1 MQYSAMSQEENWRDA
16 LASALARARAA
27 NFRAPVL
34 IQGEAPEVEAVIWP
48 ILEHFAPDQRVVW
61 VGAPS
66 SPPSSLQTKLEVLE
80 AARFQTRLGQ
90 EIDCLIF
97 DARCGFHADAFAAL
111 TGTVR
116 GGGLLLLLTP
126 PARQWP
132 SFDDPDYQRILA
144 HPLTHQD
151 VDGHYLRHL
160 QGRLDNASGWLRITF
175 AKSATPIIRYTDLS
189 PPSNTSTH
197 TGAVSQSAVITAM
210 RTLAAEQQDALAI
223 TADRGRGKSAALGI
237 AAAHRITEQ
246 AETIL
251 VTAPSF
257 AAVATLFKHAEMTA
271 TELGLDQER
280 LKQHLTFIAPDD
292 LLQRLPEAD
301 LILVDEA
308 AAIPTPIL
316 ASLLEHYPSVVFATT
331 LHGYEG
337 TGQGFSLR
345 VFPLLDKRRPGWRH
359 VTMSQPMRW
368 SQGDP
373 LETFINDALLLNQY
387 QPAPLPTA
395 WDESE
400 LNFERLDGESLLR
413 SPQRLSEIF
422 QLLTLAHYRT
432 TPDDLRTLLDSPGLD
447 VFVSTVRGR
456 VLGAVLLSH
465 ERPFTEPPLIDA
477 IWRGTRRPRGHLLQQ
492 LFAQQMGVRE
502 ALQRPMARV
511 IRIAVHPERQGRGV
525 GLWMLQ
531 ALKKILEQTD
541 CCLIG
546 ASFGASDSLLQ
557 FWEHAGYRLLR
568 LGGKRDHVA
577 GAYAACVAMSLDS
590 EGETLISQAHDR
602 FVRRSAFDSHHVF
615 AQEPWIL
622 SRLPSKTPDALQA
635 GEIELLQLFVEG
647 SRPYENVEDLLLILG
662 AYTELTYLEEKA
674 ATLWRA
680 KVQQQQDWSEIARV
694 TGLSGRKQITAQ
706 LRECV
711 RVLLASLETAGA
723 PAG

>member
-1 MQYSAMSQEENWRDA
+1 MSQEESWRDA
-16 LASALARARAA
+16 LASALACARAA
-27 NFRAPVL
+27 NVRAPVL
-34 IQGEAPEVEAVIWP
+34 IQGDAPKIDAMLWP
-48 ILEHFAPDQRVVW
+48 MLEQLTPNRQIVW

-66 SPPSSLQTKLEVLE
+66 PPPSTLRTKLEVLE

-90 EIDCLIF
+90 EMDCLIF

-126 PARQWP
+126 PAQQWP

-160 QGRLDNASGWLRITF
+160 QAHLDNASGWLRITL
-175 AKSATPIIRYTDLS
+175 ARNAAPIISYTAS
-189 PPSNTSTH
+189 SSASNTKSL
-197 TGAVSQSAVITAM
+197 TGAVSQSVVITAL
-210 RTLAAEQQDALAI
+210 RTLVAGQQDALAI

-246 AETIL
+246 TETIL

-257 AAVATLFKHAEMTA
+257 AAVANLFKHAEMTA
-271 TELGLDQER
+271 TELGLDQDR
-280 LKQHLTFIAPDD
+280 LKQHLIFIAPDD
-292 LLQRLPEAD
+292 LLQRRPAAD
-301 LILVDEA
+301 VVLVDEA

-345 VFPLLDKRRPGWRH
+345 VFPMLDKRRPGWRH

-373 LETFINDALLLNQY
+373 LEAFINDALLLNQY
-387 QPAPLPTA
+387 QPAPLPTN
-395 WDESE
+395 WNESE
-400 LNFERLDGESLLR
+400 LRFESLDGETLLH

-432 TPDDLRTLLDSPGLD
+432 TPDDLRTLLDSPGLE
-447 VFVSTVRGR
+447 VFVSTIQGR

-465 ERPFTEPPLIDA
+465 ERPFDEPPLIDA

-502 ALQRPMARV
+502 ALRCPMARV
-511 IRIAVHPERQGRGV
+511 IRIAVHPERQGCGV
-525 GLWMLQ
+525 GLWMLR

-546 ASFGASDSLLQ
+546 ASFGVSDSLLQ

-602 FVRRSAFDSHHVF
+602 FVRRSAFDSHYVF
-615 AQEPWIL
+615 AAEPWIL
-622 SRLPSKTPDALQA
+622 PRLPSQAQEALQA

-647 SRPYENVEDLLLILG
+647 SRPYENVEDLLLILS
-662 AYTELTYLEEKA
+662 ARADLTHLEEKA
-674 ATLWRA
+674 AALWLA
-680 KVQQQQDWSEIARV
+680 KVQQQQDWSEVARL

-706 LRECV
+706 LRECA

>member
-1 MQYSAMSQEENWRDA
+1 MSQEENWRDA

-34 IQGEAPEVEAVIWP
+34 IQGDAPEIDAALWP
-48 ILEHFAPDQRVVW
+48 ALELLTPNQQIVW
-61 VGAPS
+61 VGAPA
-66 SPPSSLQTKLEVLE
+66 SPPPTLQTKLEVLE
-80 AARFQTRLGQ
+80 AARFQIRLGQ

-97 DARCGFHADAFAAL
+97 DARSGFHADAFAAL

-116 GGGLLLLLTP
+116 GGGVLLLLTP
-126 PARQWP
+126 PAQQWP

-144 HPLTHQD
+144 HPFTHQD

-160 QGRLDNASGWLRITF
+160 QKHLDNASGWLRVTF
-175 AKSATPIIRYTDLS
+175 AGNAKPIIRYTAS
-189 PPSNTSTH
+189 NTPSNAVAH
-197 TGAVSQSAVITAM
+197 TGSVSQSAVITAL
-210 RTLAAEQQDALAI
+210 RALIAGQHDALAI
-223 TADRGRGKSAALGI
+223 TADRGRGKSASLGI
-237 AAAHRITEQ
+237 AAAHRI
-246 AETIL
+246 AERAECVL

-280 LKQHLTFIAPDD
+280 LKQHLIFIAPDD
-292 LLQRLPEAD
+292 LLQRLPTAD
-301 LILVDEA
+301 IVLIDEA

-337 TGQGFSLR
+337 TGQGFPLR

-465 ERPFTEPPLIDA
+465 ERPFTEPQLIDA

-492 LFAQQMGVRE
+492 LFAQQMSVRE

-511 IRIAVHPERQGRGV
+511 IRIAVHPKRQGRGV

-531 ALKKILEQTD
+531 ALKRTLEQTD

-546 ASFGASDSLLQ
+546 ASFGASDALLQ
-557 FWEHAGYRLLR
+557 FWEQAGYRLLR

-577 GAYAACVAMSLDS
+577 GAYAACVAMSLKS
-590 EGETLISQAHDR
+590 EGEALISQAHDR
-602 FVRRSAFDSHHVF
+602 LVRRSAFDSHHVF
-615 AQEPWIL
+615 AREPWIL
-622 SRLPSKTPDALQA
+622 SRLPTQTQEALQA
-635 GEIELLQLFVEG
+635 REIELLQLFVEG
-647 SRPYENVEDLLLILG
+647 SRPYENVEDLLLILCAQTG
-662 AYTELTYLEEKA
+662 LTHLEEKA
-674 ATLWRA
+674 AALWRA
-680 KVQQQQDWSEIARV
+680 KVQQQQDWSEVARL
-694 TGLSGRKQITAQ
+694 TRLSGRKQITAQ
-706 LRECV
+706 LRECA
-711 RVLLASLETAGA
+711 RALLTSLETAGA

>member
-1 MQYSAMSQEENWRDA
+1 MLYSVMSQEESWRDA
-16 LASALARARAA
+16 LTSALARAHAV

-34 IQGEAPEVEAVIWP
+34 IQGEAPEIDAVIWP
-48 ILEHFAPDQRVVW
+48 ILEHFTPNQRIVW
-61 VGAPS
+61 AGSPS
-66 SPPSSLQTKLEVLE
+66 STPPTLPAQLETLE

-90 EIDCLIF
+90 EMDCLVF

-116 GGGLLLLLTP
+116 GGGAVLLLTP
-126 PARQWP
+126 PAPRWP

-144 HPLTHQD
+144 YPLTHQD

-160 QGRLDNASGWLRITF
+160 QGRLDNARGWLRVSF
-175 AKSATPIIRYTDLS
+175 GANAKPVIRE
-189 PPSNTSTH
+189 TH
-197 TGAVSQSAVITAM
+197 TGPDIQSNTCRGAVHQSTVITAL
-210 RTLAAEQQDALAI
+210 RTLSAGQQDALVI
-223 TADRGRGKSAALGI
+223 SADRGRGKSAALGV
-237 AAAHRITEQ
+237 AAAHRIAEQ

-257 AAVATLFKHAEMTA
+257 AAAANLFKHAEMTA

-280 LKQHLTFIAPDD
+280 LKQRLLFIAPDD
-292 LLQRLPEAD
+292 LLQRLPTAEM
-301 LILVDEA
+301 LLVDEA

-316 ASLLEHYPSVVFATT
+316 ASLLEHYPTVVFATT
-331 LHGYEG
+331 IHGYEG
-337 TGQGFSLR
+337 TGQGFPLR

-359 VTMSQPMRW
+359 MTMSQPMRW

-373 LETFINDALLLNQY
+373 LEAFINDALLLNQY
-387 QPAPLPTA
+387 QPAPLPTT
-395 WDESE
+395 WNENE
-400 LNFERLDGESLLR
+400 LRFERLDGESLLC

-447 VFVSTVRGR
+447 VFASTVQGR

-477 IWRGTRRPRGHLLQQ
+477 IWLGARRPRGHLLQQ
-492 LFAQQMGVRE
+492 LFAQQMGVRK

-531 ALKKILEQTD
+531 ALKKILIQTD

-557 FWEHAGYRLLR
+557 FWEQAGYRLLR

-577 GAYAACVAMSLDS
+577 GAYAACVATSLNS
-590 EGETLISQAHDR
+590 EGEALISQAHDR
-602 FVRRSAFDSHHVF
+602 FVRRSAFDSRHIF
-615 AQEPWIL
+615 AHEPWIL
-622 SRLPSKTPDALQA
+622 SQLPISAQNALQA
-635 GEIELLQLFVEG
+635 QEIELLQLFVEG
-647 SRPYENVEDLLLILG
+647 GRPYENVEDLLQILS
-662 AYTELTYLEEKA
+662 AYAELTHLGEKA
-674 ATLWRA
+674 ARLWRA
-680 KVQQQQDWSEIARV
+680 KVQQQQDWSEVARL
-694 TGLSGRKQITAQ
+694 TGLSGRKQIIAQ
-706 LRECV
+706 LRECA
-711 RVLLASLETAGA
+711 RVLLASLETAGT